1 MAELPE
7 GFEEKY
13 RQLLGDEADAFIES
27 FDKPVVKA
35 FRQNPLKANMDL
47 YDTKADGKVPW
58 GKWGNFGAVKGHSV
72 DHTTGVIYSQEPS
85 AQLVGELAHPKPG
98 ERVLDLAAAPG
109 GKTTHLA
116 SFMEQKGLLVSN
128 EIFRKR
134 AAILSENV
142 ERFGIQN
149 AIVTNHSPQELSPK
163 FPQYFDKIVLDAPCS
178 GEGMFRKDPAAI
190 KYWHEHYPEENAA
203 HQREIL
209 EEAVKMLKPGGQL
222 VYSTCTFAPEEDE
235 RIIAWLINE
244 RPDLEIVDADK
255 YEGMDDGKPEWA
267 DGNPDL
273 KKTARLFPHH
283 SDGEGH
289 FMAKLISNQ
298 TDEDYVSKEPKLAK
312 SNLTK
317 DQRELW
323 QAFRADFMPDYDPEL
338 LIAFGDQIY
347 AAPEGTP
354 DLTGL
359 QVMRVGVH
367 LGTLKKKRFEPSL
380 ALALALHPDQFTRRY
395 ELTDEEWAQYVHG
408 DTFMIRDR
416 DQYQNGWYL
425 LEIGGNGTGFG
436 KLVDGQMKNFYP
448 KGLRFLVRED
458 KAEELSDDMY

>member
-47 YDTKADGKVPW
+47 YDTESDGKVPW
-58 GKWGNFGAVKGHSV
+58 GKWGNYGAVKGHSV
-72 DHTTGVIYSQEPS
+72 DHTTGVIYSLEPS
-85 AQLVGELAHPKPG
+85 AQLVGELARPKPG

-142 ERFGIQN
+142 ERFGVQN

-190 KYWHEHYPEENAA
+190 KYWHEHYPEENATR
-203 HQREIL
+203 QREIL
-209 EEAVKMLKPGGQL
+209 EEAVKMLKPGGQF

-235 RIIAWLINE
+235 RIIAWLSSD
-244 RPDLEIVDADK
+244 RPDL
-255 YEGMDDGKPEWA
+255 
-267 DGNPDL
+267 
-273 KKTARLFPHH
+273 
-283 SDGEGH
+283 
-289 FMAKLISNQ
+289 
-298 TDEDYVSKEPKLAK
+298 
-312 SNLTK
+312 
-317 DQRELW
+317 
-323 QAFRADFMPDYDPEL
+323 
-338 LIAFGDQIY
+338 
-347 AAPEGTP
+347 
-354 DLTGL
+354 
-359 QVMRVGVH
+359 
-367 LGTLKKKRFEPSL
+367 
-380 ALALALHPDQFTRRY
+380 
-395 ELTDEEWAQYVHG
+395 
-408 DTFMIRDR
+408 
-416 DQYQNGWYL
+416 
-425 LEIGGNGTGFG
+425 
-436 KLVDGQMKNFYP
+436 
-448 KGLRFLVRED
+448 
-458 KAEELSDDMY
+458 